1 MKKIKVALGYL
12 IYVFLGSWLPHYQ
25 LHYAWPISNK
35 LRLLSVKLMLEECG
49 CNVDIGRR
57 ISFSRGISL
66 GDNSGIGDEAYFIGK
81 VSIGANVMMAA
92 RCAFIASNHSFQRT
106 DIPMREQ
113 QGENR
118 QIVIEDDVWI
128 GYNAII
134 LGGVTIGTGA
144 VIAAGAVVTENVEP
158 YSIVGGVPAKLIKKR
173 M

>member
-1 MKKIKVALGYL
+1 
-12 IYVFLGSWLPHYQ
+12 
-25 LHYAWPISNK
+25 
-35 LRLLSVKLMLEECG
+35 
-49 CNVDIGRR
+49 
-57 ISFSRGISL
+57 
-66 GDNSGIGDEAYFIGK
+66 
-81 VSIGANVMMAA
+81 
-92 RCAFIASNHSFQRT
+92 
-106 DIPMREQ
+106 MREQ